1 MGINKRRVK
10 NKVKVTEME
19 VVMIRREWYQLF
31 RIGYYR
37 FTDSW
42 NRKWFIKLNE

>member
-10 NKVKVTEME
+10 VTEME
-19 VVMIRREWYQLF
+19 VIMIRRKWYQFF
-31 RIGYYR
+31 RIGWYR